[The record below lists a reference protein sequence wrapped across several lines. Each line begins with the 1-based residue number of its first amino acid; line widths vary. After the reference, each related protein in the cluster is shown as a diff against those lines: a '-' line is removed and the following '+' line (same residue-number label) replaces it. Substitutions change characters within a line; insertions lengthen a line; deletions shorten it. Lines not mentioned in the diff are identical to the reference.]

1 MVLRNLLFF
10 ILSVSAVAQPTST
23 SKAEAV
29 GSETHSWNGIL
40 VDAAR
45 TNCGPAAE
53 RAVISGGC
61 PVSMQ
66 TANFALRLNDG
77 KFLKFDEGGNTKAM
91 DALRKSRHGS
101 KTVVDYWKTG
111 KVSKAIKARVTGAL
125 TSDTLNVETIK
136 VE

>member
-1 MVLRNLLFF
+1 MVLRALLFF
-10 ILSVSAVAQPTST
+10 IVSFSADAQPRST
-23 SKAEAV
+23 TKAETV
-29 GSETHSWNGIL
+29 GSETHTWNGTL
-40 VDAAR
+40 VDAVR
-45 TNCGPAAE
+45 TNCGPASE
-53 RAVISGGC
+53 RAVIPGDC

-66 TANFALRLNDG
+66 TASFALRLADG

-101 KTVVDYWKTG
+101 KTLIGYWKTG
-111 KVSKAIKARVTGAL
+111 KISKAIKAHVTGAL

>member
-1 MVLRNLLFF
+1 MHALLWF
-10 ILSVSAVAQPTST
+10 IIGFSAVAQPRSATKPET
-23 SKAEAV
+23 F
-29 GSETHSWNGIL
+29 GSETHIWNGML

-53 RAVISGGC
+53 RAVMSGDC

-66 TANFALRLNDG
+66 TASFALRLTDG
-77 KFLKFDEGGNTKAM
+77 KFLKFDEGGNTKAI

-101 KTVVDYWKTG
+101 KTVINYWKTG

-125 TSDTLNVETIK
+125 TSD
-136 VE
+136 

>member
-1 MVLRNLLFF
+1 MVLRALLFF
-10 ILSVSAVAQPTST
+10 IVSLSAVAQPRST
-23 SKAEAV
+23 TKAETV
-29 GSETHSWNGIL
+29 GSETHTWNGML
-40 VDAAR
+40 VDATR

-66 TANFALRLNDG
+66 TANFALRLGDG
-77 KFLKFDEGGNTKAM
+77 KVLKFDEGGNTKAM

-101 KTVVDYWKTG
+101 KTVIDYWKTG
-111 KVSKAIKARVTGAL
+111 KVSKATKARVIGAL
-125 TSDTLNVETIK
+125 TGDTLNVETIK